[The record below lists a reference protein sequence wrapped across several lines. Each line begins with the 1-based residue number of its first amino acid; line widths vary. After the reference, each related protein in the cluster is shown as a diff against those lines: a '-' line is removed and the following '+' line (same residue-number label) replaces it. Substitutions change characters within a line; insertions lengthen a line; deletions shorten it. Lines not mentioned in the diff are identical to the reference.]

1 MTPAALASV
10 CYCAALRKATR
21 RVTAIYDRALDKHGI
36 SLAQYSLL
44 RTIRRRGP
52 ISLTELAA
60 VMELDRSTIGRNV
73 RVVEKAG
80 WVRPADSLDQREA
93 AIALT
98 ENGAELLLRAYAD
111 WAATQDAIAA
121 KLGAGGAEAL
131 LEVLAGL

>member
-1 MTPAALASV
+1 MTTTASA

-21 RVTAIYDRALDKHGI
+21 RVTAIYDTALDKHGI

-52 ISLTELAA
+52 ISLTELGA

-80 WVRPADSLDQREA
+80 WVQPAKTHDQREA
-93 AIALT
+93 AIAIT
-98 ENGAELLLRAYAD
+98 EKGAELLARAHAD
-111 WAATQDAIAA
+111 WAAMQDVIAA

-131 LEVLAGL
+131 LDVLAGL